1 MRNSGEW
8 GNSSMAGM
16 GSGRRPACR
25 RFWTSPRVVARTEAF
40 HSWASRRCERGFFA
54 LSRLATSIS
63 RCGCGRVHAAVR
75 SSVSQRPIAAEGDA
89 GWFSEKV
96 VSRELE
102 RNPCPN
108 PSALMSVW

>member
-16 GSGRRPACR
+16 GSGRPPLVACCER
-25 RFWTSPRVVARTEAF
+25 LREAWTEVFILGRRVVVSAVFSPLADWLPRSRVAVVEVWLLPYAHLSAR
-40 HSWASRRCERGFFA
+40 GP
-54 LSRLATSIS
+54 
-63 RCGCGRVHAAVR
+63 
-75 SSVSQRPIAAEGDA
+75 SQPRGDA

-96 VSRELE
+96 APGESE

-108 PSALMSVW
+108 PSGLMSVW